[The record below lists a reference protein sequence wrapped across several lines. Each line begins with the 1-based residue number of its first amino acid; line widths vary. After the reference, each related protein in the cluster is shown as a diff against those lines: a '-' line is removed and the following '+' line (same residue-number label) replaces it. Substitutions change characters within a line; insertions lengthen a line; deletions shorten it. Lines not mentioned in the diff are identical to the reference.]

1 MMTDEKIP
9 IPENVALRNLVKRG
23 GSLSVNLPTDWAKKL
38 GWVEGTDLVLL
49 LEEKEIRVCKIK
61 SYTLA
66 SGRTLIIDVGG
77 EDD

>member
-1 MMTDEKIP
+1 MMMVEEKIP

-38 GWVEGTDLVLL
+38 GWVDGTDLVLL
-49 LEEKEIRVCKIK
+49 LEDKEIRVCKIK

-66 SGRTLIIDVGG
+66 SGRTLVVNIGDN
-77 EDD
+77 D